1 MLYRN
6 EDGAVV
12 SVAEFKAAHPNT
24 SFPETLST
32 ELLDS
37 FGYKEIVTI
46 EVEEHPDYEVQVSD
60 VELIEGV
67 PTITQTLVQRDAM
80 VIKTNKVNE
89 YKSFVDTQLNDA
101 AAERGYDS
109 IISACS
115 YAVPGSTYYDD
126 GIYFVNL
133 RDAVWTE
140 YAEICGAYM
149 NDMSDITNALFA
161 GDIVSKRT

>member
-6 EDGAVV
+6 EDGAEV
-12 SVAEFKAAHPNT
+12 SVAEFKAAHLNT

-46 EVEEHPDYEVQVSD
+46 EVEEHPDYEVQISD

-67 PTITQTLVQRDAM
+67 PTITKTLVQRDAM

-101 AAERGYDS
+101 AAERDYDS

-115 YAVPGSTYYDD
+115 YAVTGSTYYDD

-140 YAEICGAYM
+140 YAEICSAYM
-149 NDMSDITNALFA
+149 NDMSDITNAFFV

>member
-6 EDGAVV
+6 EDEAVV

-24 SFPETLST
+24 SFPATLSA

-37 FGYKEIVTI
+37 FGYKEIVTV

-60 VELIEGV
+60 VEMINGV

-115 YAVPGSTYYDD
+115 YAVTGSTYYDD

-140 YAEICGAYM
+140 YAEICSSYM
-149 NDMSDITNALFA
+149 DDMSDITSALFA

>member
-6 EDGAVV
+6 EDEAVV

-24 SFPETLST
+24 SFPATLSA

-60 VELIEGV
+60 VALIEGV

-115 YAVPGSTYYDD
+115 YAVTGSTYYDD

-140 YAEICGAYM
+140 YAEICSSYM
-149 NDMSDITNALFA
+149 DDMSDITSALFA

>member
-6 EDGAVV
+6 EDEAVV

-24 SFPETLST
+24 SFPATLSA

-37 FGYKEIVTI
+37 FGYKEIVTV

-60 VELIEGV
+60 VKLVEGV

-115 YAVPGSTYYDD
+115 YAVTGSTYYDD

-140 YAEICGAYM
+140 YAEICSSYM
-149 NDMSDITNALFA
+149 DDMSDITSALFA